1 MFNPFTRKETS
12 VKRVLILMVVLA
24 AAALV
29 SASPASAQNTA
40 CALQGAYVFHTVI
53 TSPAPAHDLG
63 TLTFTPP
70 TCLVPG
76 LPGMVAIESARVQTL
91 AAYFVSGAEMTIET
105 DEFIVTGRL
114 AQYRDGI
121 ATSFV
126 YSGVFH
132 AGPVVFGGTAL
143 RQTP

>member
-1 MFNPFTRKETS
+1 MT
-12 VKRVLILMVVLA
+12 VKRVLIPILVLA
-24 AAALV
+24 AVALV
-29 SASPASAQNTA
+29 SAAPASAQNPT
-40 CALQGAYVFHTVI
+40 CALQGTYVFHTVI
-53 TSPAPAHDLG
+53 TSPVPAHDLG

-76 LPGMVAIESARVQTL
+76 LPGMVAIESGRVQTL
-91 AAYFVSGAEMTIET
+91 AAYFVSGSEMTIET
-105 DEFIVTGRL
+105 DEFVVTGRL
-114 AQYRDGI
+114 AQFRDGI